1 MIKLWLK
8 WTVLLAGILM
18 MSPPVGAAEITVEG
32 GPTDTGFN
40 IGSFAT
46 LHATVHGVSGDAH
59 RYAVFAEIQYYG
71 TSSTTGVQMNLQSQ
85 TRSGAADYEIGWPI
99 PPQAPTGLY

>member
-1 MIKLWLK
+1 MIKQWLR
-8 WTVLLAGILM
+8 WAVLMAGLLA
-18 MSPPVGAAEITVEG
+18 MSRPVAAAEITVEG

-71 TSSTTGVQMNLQSQ
+71 TSSTTGVQMNLLPQ
-85 TRSGAADYEIGWPI
+85 TNSGTADFEIGWPI
-99 PPQAPTGLY
+99 